1 MRSGD
6 QEKYIKI
13 MIRYGKCD
21 SEENTEDY
29 KRYLL
34 QLDEV
39 KEVFP
44 EEMTSELGFSREL
57 ELTWRKAGRYKY
69 TDDENMML
77 AEKPK

>member
-13 MIRYGKCD
+13 MIQYGKYD

-44 EEMTSELGFSREL
+44 EEMTSELGFSRES
-57 ELTWRKAGRYKY
+57 
-69 TDDENMML
+69 
-77 AEKPK
+77 